1 MKIRTWILVII
12 SSLVLGHW
20 SLASAMGGK
29 PPAKEE
35 PKYKLEILK
44 MEVVPLSESQV
55 SLNKR
60 VLLVIAPRNYQDK
73 EYSRPRAILKA
84 KGIEVTVASTTTK
97 TAVGMGGMQVKPDI
111 LVKNARAADYDAVV
125 FIGGDGAAALAGDPQ
140 VLALAIEAKKHDKI
154 IGAICIAP
162 VILAKAGVLEGK
174 KATVS
179 AWGKGDLRKA
189 GAAFTGKDVEVDGKV
204 ITGSGPAAAD
214 AFGQA
219 LLDALQK

>member
-1 MKIRTWILVII
+1 MKLRTWTLVII
-12 SSLVLGHW
+12 SLLVLGHW
-20 SLASAMGGK
+20 SPASAMGNK
-29 PPAKEE
+29 PKEE

-44 MEVVPLSESQV
+44 MEVVSVPPSQV
-55 SLNKR
+55 SLNKKA
-60 VLLVIAPRNYQDK
+60 LLVIAPKDFQDK

-84 KGIEVTVASTTTK
+84 KGVEVTVASTATR

-125 FIGGDGAAALAGDPQ
+125 FIGGNGAADLANDPQ

-174 KATVS
+174 KAAVS
-179 AWGKGDLRKA
+179 PSGKGDLTRA
-189 GAAFTGKDVEVDGKV
+189 GATCTGKDVEVDGKV

-219 LLDALQK
+219 LLDALLK